1 MLASIPSASLLG
13 ATGIPVRVEVHVG
26 KGLPGFRIVG
36 QPDPACRESRI
47 YEPLISVAKHS

>member
-36 QPDPACRESRI
+36 QPDPTAGSRATG
-47 YEPLISVAKHS
+47 SGRR

>member
-13 ATGIPVRVEVHVG
+13 ASGIPVRVEVHVG

-36 QPDPACRESRI
+36 HARRGVPG
-47 YEPLISVAKHS
+47 VARPGPGGGA